1 VDWLTS
7 RCPQLDEQAPIS
19 YSDRKEV
26 IKAIHR
32 VTYGFHCGKFSAEND
47 LNLNF

>member
-1 VDWLTS
+1 VGWLTS

-19 YSDRKEV
+19 YSDRKVV

-32 VTYGFHCGKFSAEND
+32 VTYGFQCGKFSAEND
-47 LNLNF
+47 LTLNF